1 MARTKHNTLK
11 AYINHNMQL
20 VKAVILINCFRDI
33 PGAFHL
39 LRVHNQISRSD
50 LNIVIVSIWVHLHSS
65 LQQITCFSCSIGP
78 RKLTWRASPS
88 TTTRHSF
95 ISTCGISKL
104 GNKNKID
111 INELALLQF
120 PVYNRIHIKYNI
132 DS

>member
-1 MARTKHNTLK
+1 MSGTIHNTLK
-11 AYINHNMQL
+11 TYIRHNMQL
-20 VKAVILINCFRDI
+20 VKVVMLINCFRDI
-33 PGAFHL
+33 PGAFHP
-39 LRVHNQISRSD
+39 LREHNQISRSD

-88 TTTRHSF
+88 ATTSHSF
-95 ISTCGISKL
+95 ISTYGISEL

-111 INELALLQF
+111 SNELTLLQC
-120 PVYNRIHIKYNI
+120 PDYNRIQIKYNI